1 MLAIPCFALTLSLF
15 LIISPH
21 NLLAFGIHNS
31 ALANSNLNGRFA
43 AILSF
48 HHVQTWAVNKDTNFG
63 LFQSASKNAEATHC
77 SRRDTLVNFSSF
89 FLPLF
94 VVLNS
99 QVRPS
104 HAIPPQKSYSSN
116 ARNLDRLSEGN
127 QSGGSSYDNSPS
139 SPRSAKRRAMVGCRF
154 DSSRGKAAALDGLN
168 DLKERDCN
176 VRVMDGDPEFMLRA
190 LRDLDCPDCPYGI
203 QGA

>member
-1 MLAIPCFALTLSLF
+1 MLAIPCFTLTLSLF

-31 ALANSNLNGRFA
+31 ALPNSNLNGRFA
-43 AILSF
+43 I
-48 HHVQTWAVNKDTNFG
+48 QNCAVNKDTNFG
-63 LFQSASKNAEATHC
+63 LFQSASENAEAIHY
-77 SRRDTLVNFSSF
+77 SRRDTLVNVTSF
-89 FLPLF
+89 FLPVF

-99 QVRPS
+99 QIRPS

-127 QSGGSSYDNSPS
+127 QSGGSTYDNSPS

-154 DSSRGKAAALDGLN
+154 DSSRGKAATLDGLN
-168 DLKERDCN
+168 DLRERDCN

-190 LRDLDCPDCPYGI
+190 LRELDCPDCPYGI